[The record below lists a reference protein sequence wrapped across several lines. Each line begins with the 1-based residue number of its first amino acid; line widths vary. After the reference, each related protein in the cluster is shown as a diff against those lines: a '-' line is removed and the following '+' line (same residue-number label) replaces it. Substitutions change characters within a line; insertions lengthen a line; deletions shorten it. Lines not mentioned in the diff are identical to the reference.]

1 VPSQVSRRV
10 SLGSLAAFV
19 VHQFVGGNIDASRIA
34 VNGLE
39 LQQFVRLLFRSVEN
53 EFEPGNL
60 LGPVHPFGGGTG
72 GQTVDLFIGE
82 MITSVA

>member
-1 VPSQVSRRV
+1 M
-10 SLGSLAAFV
+10 
-19 VHQFVGGNIDASRIA
+19 
-34 VNGLE
+34 NGLE

-82 MITSVA
+82 MITPVA